1 MVKLALDKQD
11 RPLSI
16 ESRIA
21 KVLVAVHNTHYVT
34 TGKTP
39 AKLLLKRSPQ
49 TCLSLIHPY
58 VDHEYRMQTNA
69 EQAVGDHQSQKFK
82 EGQLVTRG
90 VASLQVMEGHIH
102 FGLMHMQIF
111 NDCKNKQLMTH
122 DGLANIQ
129 C

>member
-1 MVKLALDKQD
+1 MVVIPQAFQQQLLK
-11 RPLSI
+11 
-16 ESRIA
+16 E
-21 KVLVAVHNTHYVT
+21 VHCNHLYNTHHVT

-69 EQAVGDHQSQKFK
+69 EQAVGDRQSQKFK

-102 FGLMHMQIF
+102 FGLMHMQTV
-111 NDCKNKQLMTH
+111 NDCKTNS
-122 DGLANIQ
+122 
-129 C
+129 